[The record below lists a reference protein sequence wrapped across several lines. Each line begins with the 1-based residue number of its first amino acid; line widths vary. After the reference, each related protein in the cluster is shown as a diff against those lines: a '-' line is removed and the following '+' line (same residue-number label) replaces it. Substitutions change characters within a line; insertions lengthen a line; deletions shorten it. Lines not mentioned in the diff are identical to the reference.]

1 MNIYITI
8 LIEFLLVATFVLGIY
23 KLKKYVGLVPL
34 YVFLGLIQFLQTILL
49 YFNQIKIT
57 DNISLSPGSIIL
69 FSASLFT
76 ILLIYIKEGVI
87 RAQSIILSIILS
99 NVIFVII
106 AEVTILQSN
115 PVEFFMAKVNAE
127 VFRINYKTFIVGT
140 VVLLIDAFLLVI
152 LYEFINSKMKRIN
165 LYFKITIVLLVT
177 LWVDSFLFVGIS
189 FYNKINLYY
198 LLQGQLIGKTIAAII
213 FSTALYIYLK
223 YFDKVESLQL
233 KKNKNDGIL
242 SILDYRYK
250 YQQLLTEKEKSEE
263 NFLKILQQKNNEL
276 EKTVYQLQALSSIKE
291 LPIDISLNT
300 QMEHYLKKITTIFN
314 VEGCI
319 LRLIEKDKLILS
331 ASVGI
336 NKKLLNAT
344 IPYDTKHSQ
353 RVFAERITYLQNTDL
368 DENEEEY
375 RKINQIN
382 YHYKT
387 YVGVP
392 ISSDKVHYG
401 ILGLYTHTYNKV
413 FTQLELEHILIIG
426 NQLAQIIQNIKLFE
440 QNEKHKEIL
449 IKQIIAKREVDNK
462 IKESE
467 QYLKTIL
474 ESEPECIKI
483 VDKNGYLLDMN
494 PAGLQM
500 IEADNVE
507 MVKGKSIINIID
519 EQYRTAFNKLN
530 NNVFKGNS
538 GKLEFEI
545 TGLKGTKRWLE
556 THAAPFK
563 NTNGEITALLG
574 VTRDITNKK
583 KSEIDLKESE
593 EKYRLLFKSNPLP
606 VWIVDKE
613 THSFLDVND
622 AALKLYEYT
631 KEEILSLKATQIRP
645 KDEVEEYI
653 KSMNDNSIVI
663 RTSGPW
669 THIKKNGEIIK
680 VEITA
685 ENILYDNIL
694 CNLVVINNITEKL
707 KTQKLLEDTTKQL
720 RELASYLQNIRE
732 EERKDIA
739 REIHDELGQQLTS
752 LKIDVSWL
760 KKNILKDD
768 NKYDNKFSEILLL
781 IDSTIK
787 SVRQISTKI
796 RPSTLDDLGLT
807 AAVEWLLQ
815 DFTTR
820 MKISIFFKNDFND
833 KEINSIISIG
843 LYRIIQESLNNIAKH
858 SKASNVLINIK
869 RVNHHI
875 HLSIKDDGVGF
886 DTTAKRKEKN
896 FGLLGIKERSIIM
909 QGTYEIFSEPNK
921 GTEVVVKIPI

>member
-1 MNIYITI
+1 MALDNKNISSENYKNFKLILDRIPDAFVSLDKNWCYTYVNAKAGEILNRNPESLIGKHIWTEFPEVVGKPFHLAYEKAMKEQVQVQIEEYYPPYNKWFENSIYPFPHGLSIFFKDITEKK
-8 LIEFLLVATFVLGIY
+8 LAESLLVYENETLAMLANGEPMPDMLNNIALNFEKIY
-23 KLKKYVGLVPL
+23 PSAKCS
-34 YVFLGLIQFLQTILL
+34 ILL
-49 YFNQIKIT
+49 YNEVEK
-57 DNISLSPGSIIL
+57 SLHHGAAP
-69 FSASLFT
+69 SLP
-76 ILLIYIKEGVI
+76 IEYVNAANGVI
-87 RAQSIILSIILS
+87 IGPSVGSCGTAAFTKNQVIVSDIENDPYWKEFKNLALHFNLKACWSTPILSSL
-99 NVIFVII
+99 NKV
-106 AEVTILQSN
+106 
-115 PVEFFMAKVNAE
+115 MA
-127 VFRINYKTFIVGT
+127 TFAI
-140 VVLLIDAFLLVI
+140 
-152 LYEFINSKMKRIN
+152 Y
-165 LYFKITIVLLVT
+165 
-177 LWVDSFLFVGIS
+177 
-189 FYNKINLYY
+189 YNKINTPTDNELKHIDRAVNLVKIILEKFKKEADIIESEETFRRLFYESGDAIL
-198 LLQGQLIGKTIAAII
+198 LLQDTEFVDCNTAALKMLGYPSFEEFSNKKPWEISPINQPNGQ
-213 FSTALYIYLK
+213 
-223 YFDKVESLQL
+223 
-233 KKNKNDGIL
+233 
-242 SILDYRYK
+242 
-250 YQQLLTEKEKSEE
+250 
-263 NFLKILQQKNNEL
+263 
-276 EKTVYQLQALSSIKE
+276 SSIEKANQNIAVALKNGYYKFE
-291 LPIDISLNT
+291 WVHTKLDGTEFPVEVMLTSIVLRGKQSFFTIWRDISD
-300 QMEHYLKKITTIFN
+300 
-314 VEGCI
+314 
-319 LRLIEKDKLILS
+319 RKL
-331 ASVGI
+331 
-336 NKKLLNAT
+336 
-344 IPYDTKHSQ
+344 
-353 RVFAERITYLQNTDL
+353 AEI
-368 DENEEEY
+368 
-375 RKINQIN
+375 
-382 YHYKT
+382 
-387 YVGVP
+387 
-392 ISSDKVHYG
+392 
-401 ILGLYTHTYNKV
+401 
-413 FTQLELEHILIIG
+413 
-426 NQLAQIIQNIKLFE
+426 
-440 QNEKHKEIL
+440 
-449 IKQIIAKREVDNK
+449 K

-474 ESEPECIKI
+474 ESEPECIKML
-483 VDKNGYLLDMN
+483 DKNGYLLDMN

-519 EQYRTAFNKLN
+519 EQYRTAFNKLS

-556 THAAPFK
+556 THAVPFK

-574 VTRDITNKK
+574 VTIDITDKR

-606 VWIVDKE
+606 VWIVNKE
-613 THSFLDVND
+613 NYYFLDVND
-622 AALKLYEYT
+622 AALKLYKYT
-631 KEEILSLKATQIRP
+631 KEEFLSLKATQIRP

-653 KSMNDNSIVI
+653 KSMNNDSIVI

-669 THIKKNGEIIK
+669 THIKKSGEIIK

-694 CNLVVINNITEKL
+694 CNLVVINNITEKV
-707 KTQKLLEDTTKQL
+707 KTQKLLEDSTKQL

-796 RPSTLDDLGLT
+796 RPSILDDLGLT
-807 AAVEWLLQ
+807 AAVEWLFQ

-820 MKISIFFKNDFND
+820 MRISLNFKNDFND
-833 KEINSIISIG
+833 KEINSVISIG

-886 DTTAKRKEKN
+886 DTTAKRKKEKG

-921 GTEVVVKIPI
+921 GTEVIVKIPI